1 MARSITTPDSVFLLC
16 NVSATYGGR
25 FIFIMYNKIKMPK
38 INFKRKKSGDGA
50 WGAGLDYLF
59 KDSWNDL
66 DKIVEDNY
74 YGRHNQKLINP
85 LFLKIFSAL
94 EEAILLM
101 KNSNWTRK
109 ARFIQK
115 FGSSAKTLNEKVIFI
130 DSVVQFLRETS

>member
-1 MARSITTPDSVFLLC
+1 MAKVD
-16 NVSATYGGR
+16 
-25 FIFIMYNKIKMPK
+25 
-38 INFKRKKSGDGA
+38 FKRKKSGAGA

-59 KDSWNDL
+59 KDSWDDL

-74 YGRHNQKLINP
+74 YGRHKQKLINP

-101 KNSNWTRK
+101 KKDSDWTKK
-109 ARFIQK
+109 AKTIKK